1 RFEGEQV
8 FDAKGPL
15 QFFTAEEMQQMTDV
29 FQYEAHTHNLHQFKN
44 GAGIALELSSADIAR
59 DLQQNV
65 NMLTNATSLAY
76 PFGHYD
82 EDMIA
87 AMKEVGLLIGFTTN
101 EGYANMQQSN
111 YEVNR
116 FGMTENKTF
125 EQFTSFVKGVDWS

>member
-1 RFEGEQV
+1 
-8 FDAKGPL
+8 
-15 QFFTAEEMQQMTDV
+15 
-29 FQYEAHTHNLHQFKN
+29 HNLHQFSN
-44 GAGIALELSSADIAR
+44 GAGKALELSSADIAK